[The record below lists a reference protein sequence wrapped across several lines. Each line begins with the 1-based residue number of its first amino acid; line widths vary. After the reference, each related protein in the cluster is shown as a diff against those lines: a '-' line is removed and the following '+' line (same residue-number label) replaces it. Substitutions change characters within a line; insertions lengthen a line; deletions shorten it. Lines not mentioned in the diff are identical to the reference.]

1 MTRGKMCFAQ
11 KPIVILGMAAEWKC
25 CQDVPGRLL
34 RGGRAR
40 FAAVRSPTMPDTVN
54 RELRLRRRP
63 VGRIAPD
70 DFELVR
76 APVPTA
82 GPGEAVVR
90 NLYLSLDPTNR
101 IWVEDVEQYMPPVQL
116 GDVMRGSGLGQV
128 VESNDPTLPPG
139 TIVNGLLGWQDY
151 AVLGGARG
159 VMAQAVPAGL
169 PVPLPTLLGAL
180 GVTGVTAYFGLLDV
194 GQPKAGETVVVSAAA
209 GATGSVVGQIARIK
223 GCRVVGIA
231 GGAEKCGW
239 ITRDLGFD
247 AAVDYKTPDWRDRL
261 RAATPAGVDLDF
273 ENVGGEIMDEVMARM
288 NLGGRVVLCGMIS
301 GYNEGKPMHGR
312 FDTILMKRFRV
323 QGFIVIDYLPRFAEA
338 ITQLAQW
345 MAEGKLK
352 HRDTIV
358 DGLERAPEALN
369 LLFDGGNVGK
379 LIVKIA
385 DPPRKL

>member
-1 MTRGKMCFAQ
+1 
-11 KPIVILGMAAEWKC
+11 
-25 CQDVPGRLL
+25 
-34 RGGRAR
+34 
-40 FAAVRSPTMPDTVN
+40 MPDTVN

-139 TIVNGLLGWQDY
+139 TIVSGLLGWQDY
-151 AVLGGARG
+151 AVLGGSRG
-159 VMAQAVPAGL
+159 VLAQPVPAGL

-288 NLGGRVVLCGMIS
+288 NLGGRVVLCDMIS

-312 FDTILMKRFRV
+312 FDTILMKRLRV

>member
-1 MTRGKMCFAQ
+1 M
-11 KPIVILGMAAEWKC
+11 L
-25 CQDVPGRLL
+25 
-34 RGGRAR
+34 
-40 FAAVRSPTMPDTVN
+40 DTVN

-116 GDVMRGSGLGQV
+116 GDVM
-128 VESNDPTLPPG
+128 
-139 TIVNGLLGWQDY
+139 
-151 AVLGGARG
+151 
-159 VMAQAVPAGL
+159 
-169 PVPLPTLLGAL
+169 
-180 GVTGVTAYFGLLDV
+180 
-194 GQPKAGETVVVSAAA
+194 
-209 GATGSVVGQIARIK
+209 
-223 GCRVVGIA
+223 
-231 GGAEKCGW
+231 
-239 ITRDLGFD
+239 
-247 AAVDYKTPDWRDRL
+247 
-261 RAATPAGVDLDF
+261 
-273 ENVGGEIMDEVMARM
+273 
-288 NLGGRVVLCGMIS
+288 
-301 GYNEGKPMHGR
+301 
-312 FDTILMKRFRV
+312 FDTILMKRLRV

>member
-1 MTRGKMCFAQ
+1 MGE
-11 KPIVILGMAAEWKC
+11 V
-25 CQDVPGRLL
+25 D
-34 RGGRAR
+34 GRAIVE
-40 FAAVRSPTMPDTVN
+40 VRSSIMPETVN

-70 DFELVR
+70 DFEVVR

-139 TIVNGLLGWQDY
+139 
-151 AVLGGARG
+151 
-159 VMAQAVPAGL
+159 
-169 PVPLPTLLGAL
+169 
-180 GVTGVTAYFGLLDV
+180 
-194 GQPKAGETVVVSAAA
+194 
-209 GATGSVVGQIARIK
+209 
-223 GCRVVGIA
+223 
-231 GGAEKCGW
+231 
-239 ITRDLGFD
+239 
-247 AAVDYKTPDWRDRL
+247 
-261 RAATPAGVDLDF
+261 
-273 ENVGGEIMDEVMARM
+273 
-288 NLGGRVVLCGMIS
+288 
-301 GYNEGKPMHGR
+301 NEGKPMHGR
-312 FDTILMKRFRV
+312 FDTILMKRLRV

-358 DGLERAPEALN
+358 DGLECAPEALN

-385 DPPRKL
+385 DPPR

>member
-54 RELRLRRRP
+54 RGLRLRRRP

-116 GDVMRGSGLGQV
+116 GDVM
-128 VESNDPTLPPG
+128 
-139 TIVNGLLGWQDY
+139 
-151 AVLGGARG
+151 
-159 VMAQAVPAGL
+159 
-169 PVPLPTLLGAL
+169 
-180 GVTGVTAYFGLLDV
+180 
-194 GQPKAGETVVVSAAA
+194 
-209 GATGSVVGQIARIK
+209 
-223 GCRVVGIA
+223 
-231 GGAEKCGW
+231 
-239 ITRDLGFD
+239 
-247 AAVDYKTPDWRDRL
+247 
-261 RAATPAGVDLDF
+261 
-273 ENVGGEIMDEVMARM
+273 
-288 NLGGRVVLCGMIS
+288 
-301 GYNEGKPMHGR
+301 
-312 FDTILMKRFRV
+312 FDTILMKRLRV

-345 MAEGKLK
+345 MAEGKAQAPR
-352 HRDTIV
+352 HDRR
-358 DGLERAPEALN
+358 RARARTRGAE
-369 LLFDGGNVGK
+369 
-379 LIVKIA
+379 
-385 DPPRKL
+385 